1 MNDENY
7 WGKNIAF
14 LFSLLIHIHKSYII
28 DTK

>member
-7 WGKNIAF
+7 WGENIAF
-14 LFSLLIHIHKSYII
+14 LFSLLHIHKSYII